1 MNNARKTAVKIL
13 GEVFNKNAYSN
24 IVLGRELNK
33 SELNDKDKG
42 LVTEIVYGT
51 IKYKYTIDTILN
63 YFIKSNLEKLE
74 TDILNILRISV
85 YQMLYLD
92 KIPEFAVVNEAV
104 ELTKRRSP
112 KAAKLVNGVLRNYL
126 RNKDTIYYNKDS
138 RLEELSYKY
147 SFPKW
152 MVKLFLE
159 SYSVDEAEKILSGL
173 NMVPAVTVRVN
184 SLRIDYEEAWKSLMD
199 AGYDIEEGKVCPEAI
214 QIIKGRNI
222 EDNPLFKSGLI
233 TVQDESAMMV
243 APTMDLEENMTVL
256 DMCSAP
262 GGKACHA
269 AEIMNNTGKILAF
282 DIHENKLSLI
292 KDNANRLGIK
302 NIKCSV
308 LDAGKYSDDYK
319 EIADRVLID
328 VPCSGIG
335 IIRKKPEIKWTKDK
349 ESIRGLVKIQRNIML
364 NAAKYVKRGGK
375 LIYSTCTLSKE
386 ENEENIRWFLKKC
399 PDFKVEPIY
408 FGNLDNLIY
417 HKEGVVTI
425 LPNKNMDG
433 FFIAKMIKHG
443 QV

>member
-1 MNNARKTAVKIL
+1 MNSARKTAVKIL

-33 SELNDKDKG
+33 SDLNDKDKG

-63 YFIKSNLEKLE
+63 YYIKSKLEKLE

-85 YQMLYLD
+85 YQILYLD

-126 RNKDTIYYNKDS
+126 RNKDIVYYNKNS
-138 RLEELSYKY
+138 KLEELSFKY

-159 SYSVDEAEKILSGL
+159 SYSLEEVQKILNGL
-173 NMVPAVTVRVN
+173 NMIPAVTVRVN
-184 SLRIDYEEAWKSLMD
+184 ALKTDYEEAWKNLID
-199 AGYDIEEGKVCPEAI
+199 NGYDIEEGKVCPEAI

-243 APTMDLEENMTVL
+243 APSMDLEENMTVL
-256 DMCSAP
+256 DLCSAP

-269 AEIMNNTGKILAF
+269 AEIMNNTGRILAF
-282 DIHENKLSLI
+282 DIHENKLTLI
-292 KDNANRLGIK
+292 KDNADRLEIK

-308 LDAGKYSDDYK
+308 LDAAKYADTYK
-319 EIADRVLID
+319 GTADRVLID

-335 IIRKKPEIKWTKDK
+335 IIRKKPEIKWTKDR
-349 ESIRGLVKIQRNIML
+349 ESIKGLVKIQRDIML
-364 NAAKYVKRGGK
+364 NSAKYVKKGGK

-399 PDFKVEPIY
+399 PDFKIEPLY

-417 HKEGVVTI
+417 HKEGSVTI
-425 LPNKNMDG
+425 LPDKNMDG
-433 FFIAKMIKHG
+433 FFIAKMIKHR
-443 QV
+443 